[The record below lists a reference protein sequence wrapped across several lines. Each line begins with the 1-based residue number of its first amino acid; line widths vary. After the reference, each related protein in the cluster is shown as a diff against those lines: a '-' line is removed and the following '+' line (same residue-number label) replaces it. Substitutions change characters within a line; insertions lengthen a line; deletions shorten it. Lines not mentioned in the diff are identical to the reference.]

1 MEYKRGIEKQ
11 MEKYFNDAIIGNEKI
26 TASYTK
32 KGELLRFFYPT
43 TDYKQFIDFFHTGV
57 KINDSGMIYLHDDVN
72 NVYSQKF
79 IEDTN
84 ILKTEILNTYFKLK
98 IIQTDF
104 VCIDENVLVKKYKFI
119 NENVIDLK
127 INFLLHAKLISTDNN
142 QVSGYVDNDTLIQY
156 MHDYSLC
163 TFSKQKIANSQIN
176 NSLSNIA
183 SGEIWDKDYVGMSS
197 DSSTDYDLG
206 VLKPNEE
213 KEFEIYIYVDDNK
226 TGLDG
231 IEKTINR
238 IRKKDFRKEYEE
250 VLKYWKKYLKNHDGL
265 NLDLEENPRNNK
277 IKEIYNRTILLY
289 PLLQNS
295 ETGGMSAAVE
305 VDEKLTKC
313 GRYTYCWPRDAVFI
327 TDAMDILKMEKETE
341 KFYKNFCKNTQSRSG
356 MWEQRFFTDGR
367 LAPCWGYQ
375 IDETASVIFGL
386 YKHYL
391 RTENKKFLEDNLKMC
406 EKAVVFLK
414 KYVEDL
420 FNERKMHL
428 SYDLWE
434 MHEGIHLYSLSS
446 IFAAFDV
453 MIKIYEDLKESFT
466 KNRVKQEN
474 VNKEKEELKELKV
487 RIREFIL
494 KNFYDENKKTFR
506 RNLEDELIDISI
518 LGAVTPF
525 NMFSAKEKKILNT
538 VENINLTLRT
548 YTGGYKRFEN
558 DHYMGGNPWVI
569 ATLWMVNY
577 YLDSGENRKARECFD
592 FVLKTSGMH
601 GYLAEQIDNERLSP
615 AWIIGLGWSHALFII
630 VLEKMLNKKLIG

>member
-127 INFLLHAKLISTDNN
+127 INFLLHSKLISTDNN

-341 KFYKNFCKNTQSRSG
+341 KFYKNFCKNSQSRSG

-487 RIREFIL
+487 KIREFIL

-525 NMFSAKEKKILNT
+525 NMFSSKEKKILNT

-601 GYLAEQIDNERLSP
+601 GYLPEQIDNERLSP

>member
-453 MIKIYEDLKESFT
+453 MIKICEDLKESFT